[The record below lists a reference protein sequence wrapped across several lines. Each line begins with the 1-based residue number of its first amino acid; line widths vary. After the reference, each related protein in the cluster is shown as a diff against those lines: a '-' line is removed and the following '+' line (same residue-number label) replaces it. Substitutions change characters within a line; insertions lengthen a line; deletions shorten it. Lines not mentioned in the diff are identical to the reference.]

1 MNTYFAIC
9 PRGLENLLL
18 DELQAVGGTVDA
30 VDYGTEVAL
39 TLSLPEDA
47 PQRLQDRLTELS
59 AGRLRLELSGTEL
72 RPGPREDI

>member
-1 MNTYFAIC
+1 M
-9 PRGLENLLL
+9 
-18 DELQAVGGTVDA
+18 QAVGGTVDA